1 MTKIIATFSNGHQD
15 IYKGKR
21 DVKAA
26 WMIVDR
32 ASGEKLA
39 SGHSLDRAKAQK
51 TAEGNIRY
59 VVKGPANKF
68 EMPLHR
74 GATTIAYMQ
83 YISKE
88 ARVQG
93 WDGKG
98 RVYDFWKAH
107 NAEISAY
114 KHAQVRIEI
123 IDL

>member
-32 ASGEKLA
+32 ATGEKLM
-39 SGHSLDRAKAQK
+39 SGHSLDRVKAQK
-51 TAEGNIRY
+51 TAEGNVRY
-59 VVKGPANKF
+59 VVKAPEGKHD
-68 EMPLHR
+68 MPLHR
-74 GATTIAYMQ
+74 GATTVAFMQ

-88 ARVQG
+88 ARAQG

-98 RVYDFWKAH
+98 SAEAFWKAR
-107 NAEISAY
+107 NAEIAAY
-114 KHAQVRIEI
+114 KRAKVSIEI